1 MEIDFTAPLWLWPGD
16 AAWHFVSLP
25 EDAADEIRA
34 RFGSRARGFGSV
46 RVHVRVGGTTWDTSI
61 FPDSKSGT
69 YVLPVKRL
77 VRDREGLS
85 AGDDMEVH
93 LEVVPT

>member
-34 RFGSRARGFGSV
+34 RFGSQARGFGSV
-46 RVHVRVGGTTWDTSI
+46 RVHVRVGATSWDTSI

-85 AGDDMEVH
+85 EGDDLEVH

>member
-1 MEIDFTAPLWLWPGD
+1 MPADGNLAVCAHHAANVRLSCVAPLE
-16 AAWHFVSLP
+16 
-25 EDAADEIRA
+25 EDTTHKLE
-34 RFGSRARGFGSV
+34 
-46 RVHVRVGGTTWDTSI
+46 VHVRVGGTTWDTSI

-85 AGDDMEVH
+85 EGDDMEVH

>member
-25 EDAADEIRA
+25 EDAADDIRE
-34 RFGSRARGFGSV
+34 RFAGQRRGFGSV
-46 RVHVRVGGTTWDTSI
+46 RVHVRVGETTWDTSI

-69 YVLPVKRL
+69 YVLPMKRL
-77 VRDREGLS
+77 VRDREGL
-85 AGDDMEVH
+85 AEGDDVTIH